1 MKLLDDLNKTNS
13 NMDKKYKL
21 RGIGHLDWKA
31 FVYAYSPYMIYN
43 MKFRDEEL
51 HTVIHNE
58 HTSSLG
64 EEPSEEMFKLL
75 DDVLDKTISGNKAKM
90 MVRTFASNHGDLI
103 KLIINKD
110 LRCGV
115 SATTFNKVHPQSIAQ
130 FKVQLAKEAP
140 LDSLKYPLIV
150 QLKYD
155 GVRIVAINR
164 DGKVKFFTRNGK
176 LVNLPELRRAIETIP
191 AVNFILDGELTL
203 TMGGQEDR
211 TTISGM
217 VNSAM
222 HGGSISE
229 LHTMFNCFDFMSLQ
243 QWEDM
248 QCDDV
253 YDVRFSL
260 LKEVV
265 RQVQTDN
272 IRVAQTFEAHSP
284 EGVSEIYEGVIAAG
298 FEGLILKQADHL
310 YTFKRTKDWIKVKE
324 IITSDLKCINT
335 IEGTGKYQG
344 MIGAL
349 KCQGVVDG
357 KEVTVKVGSGLTDL
371 QRGLPEAEF
380 MFRTIEVKHNGV
392 IKDKATGKY
401 SLFLPRFVMVRF
413 DK

>member
-1 MKLLDDLNKTNS
+1 MKLLDNLNKTNS
-13 NMDKKYKL
+13 IMDKRLKL
-21 RGIGHLDWKA
+21 RGIGHLDWKT
-31 FVYAYSPYMIYN
+31 FVYAYSPYMVYH
-43 MKFRDEEL
+43 MKFRDEE
-51 HTVIHNE
+51 IHDI
-58 HTSSLG
+58 G
-64 EEPSEEMFKLL
+64 REPNEEMFKLL
-75 DDVLDKTISGNKAKM
+75 DDILDKTISGNKAKA
-90 MVRTFASNHGDLI
+90 MVRTYAANHGDLI

-115 SATTFNKVHPQSIAQ
+115 TATTFNKVHPQSIAQ

-176 LVNLPELRRAIETIP
+176 LVNLPELRRIVESIP

-229 LHTMFNCFDFMSLQ
+229 LNTMFNCFDFMSLQ

-248 QCDDV
+248 KCEDT

-265 RQVQTDN
+265 NQIQTDN
-272 IRVAQTFEAHSP
+272 MRVAQTFEAHSP

-310 YTFKRTKDWIKVKE
+310 YTFKRTKDWVKIKE
-324 IITSDLKCINT
+324 IITSDLKCIN
-335 IEGTGKYQG
+335 ILGGEGKYQG

-349 KCQGVVDG
+349 KCQGTVDG
-357 KEVTVKVGSGLTDL
+357 KEVTVKVGSGLTDI
-371 QRGLPEAEF
+371 QRGLPESEF

-392 IKDKATGKY
+392 IQDKATGKY